1 MFLFLSDKGAKECV
15 EAARLRIEEEVNELE
30 QQVSI
35 DCVIP
40 QKFHRTIM
48 GSKGVRVQSVT
59 TEFGVRIKF
68 PEKSMA
74 PENETE
80 ADLSNGQSPVAEG
93 VDETPKPCD
102 IIAITGIYRFYFF
115 SFEAAFHFRTT
126 SNESKSWE
134 TWRVLTSYWYFDF
147 V

>member
-1 MFLFLSDKGAKECV
+1 MLSKGAKECV
-15 EAARLRIEEEVNELE
+15 EVAKVRIEEEVAELE

-68 PEKSMA
+68 PEKSLVSDDG
-74 PENETE
+74 E
-80 ADLSNGQSPVAEG
+80 ADLSNGQAPEG
-93 VDETPKPCD
+93 EVVDETPKPCD
-102 IIAITGIYRFYFF
+102 IIVITGIFTTHFY
-115 SFEAAFHFRTT
+115 ART
-126 SNESKSWE
+126 
-134 TWRVLTSYWYFDF
+134 LT
-147 V
+147 